1 MSGEWGKRI
10 EEREIRRRACAP
22 KLQRRSEEWRLID
35 TGPLDGPSNM
45 ALDEALLSCFDP
57 ESSRPLLRIYGWSPP
72 AFSLGRFQKPEEVV
86 DLEGCARAGIPVV
99 RRVTGGGCIFHAEE
113 LTYSIV
119 CTPGQ
124 IADIVGVKESFR
136 QLCGFLLL
144 AYRRLGLSPA
154 FAIDSPARPERLG
167 ERTPLCFAGT
177 EEYDILVDGR
187 KLGGNAQRRSRGLIF
202 QHGSIPL
209 QPALAQAQPYLRC
222 VLPAGATSLAEA
234 GVSLTPE
241 ALKEQLL
248 ASFAE
253 HLGISLRSSTPGR
266 EETDKA
272 GLLREAKYC
281 SDSWNLAGE
290 AA

>member
-1 MSGEWGKRI
+1 MKSEKACV
-10 EEREIRRRACAP
+10 RAEASA
-22 KLQRRSEEWRLID
+22 KAWRLID
-35 TGPLDGPSNM
+35 SGPLDGPSNM

-57 ESSRPLLRIYGWSPP
+57 ERSAPLLRFYGWSPP
-72 AFSLGRFQKPEEVV
+72 AFSLGRFQKPEEVL
-86 DLEGCARAGIPVV
+86 DLAGCARAGIPVV

-124 IADIVGVKESFR
+124 ISDIVGVKESFR
-136 QLCGFLLL
+136 RLCGFLLL
-144 AYRRLGLSPA
+144 AYRRIGLSPS
-154 FAIDSPARPERLG
+154 FAVDSPARPERLG

-209 QPALAQAQPYLRC
+209 RPALLQARPYLRC
-222 VLPAGATSLAEA
+222 AVPGGATSLAEEGLPLA
-234 GVSLTPE
+234 AE

-248 ASFAE
+248 ASFE
-253 HLGISLRSSTPGR
+253 ENLGISLRASVPSS
-266 EETDKA
+266 EESERA
-272 GLLREAKYC
+272 GQLREAKYC
-281 SDSWNLAGE
+281 SDRWNLEGE
-290 AA
+290 SA

>member
-1 MSGEWGKRI
+1 M
-10 EEREIRRRACAP
+10 
-22 KLQRRSEEWRLID
+22 ID

-45 ALDEALLSCFDP
+45 ALDEALLTCFDP
-57 ESSRPLLRIYGWSPP
+57 GNSLPLLRIYGWSPP

-124 IADIVGVKESFR
+124 ISDIVGVKESFR
-136 QLCGFLLL
+136 RLCGFLLL

-154 FAIDSPARPERLG
+154 FAVDSLDRPTRLG

-177 EEYDILVDGR
+177 EEYDILVGGR

-222 VLPAGATSLAEA
+222 PLPAGAASLAEA
-234 GVSLTPE
+234 GVPLAQET
-241 ALKEQLL
+241 LKEQLL
-248 ASFAE
+248 VSFEE

-266 EETDKA
+266 EETEIA
-272 GLLREAKYC
+272 GQLRETKYC
-281 SDSWNLAGE
+281 NDSWNLAGE

>member
-1 MSGEWGKRI
+1 MTDSS
-10 EEREIRRRACAP
+10 
-22 KLQRRSEEWRLID
+22 KLWRLLD

-57 ESSRPLLRIYGWSPP
+57 GSSLPLLRLYGWNPP
-72 AFSLGRFQKPEEVV
+72 AFSLGRFQKPEEVL
-86 DLEGCARAGIPVV
+86 DLERCAGAGIPVV

-113 LTYSIV
+113 LTYSMV

-124 IADIVGVKESFR
+124 ISDIIGVKESFR
-136 QLCGFLLL
+136 RLCGFLLL
-144 AYRRLGLSPA
+144 AYHKIGLSPA
-154 FAIDSPARPERLG
+154 FAVDSPQRPGSLG

-209 QPALAQAQPYLRC
+209 RPALSQARPFLRC
-222 VLPAGATSLAEA
+222 AVPAGATSLAEE
-234 GVSLTPE
+234 GFPLEPE

-248 ASFAE
+248 ASFQE
-253 HLGISLRSSTPGR
+253 NLGISLRSSAPDSK
-266 EETDKA
+266 EQEKA

-281 SDSWNLAGE
+281 SDAWNLEGE
-290 AA
+290 TP

>member
-1 MSGEWGKRI
+1 M
-10 EEREIRRRACAP
+10 
-22 KLQRRSEEWRLID
+22 ID

-45 ALDEALLSCFDP
+45 ALDEALLACFDP
-57 ESSRPLLRIYGWSPP
+57 GSSLPLLRIYGWSPP

-86 DLEGCARAGIPVV
+86 DLDGCARAGIAVV

-124 IADIVGVKESFR
+124 ISDIVGVKESFR
-136 QLCGFLLL
+136 RICGFLLL

-154 FAIDSPARPERLG
+154 FAVDFPIRPARLG

-209 QPALAQAQPYLRC
+209 RPALAQAEPYLRC
-222 VLPAGATSLAEA
+222 ALPAGATSLSEV
-234 GVSLTPE
+234 GVPLALET
-241 ALKEQLL
+241 LKEQLL
-248 ASFAE
+248 TAFE
-253 HLGISLRSSTPGR
+253 ENLGIRLCDSTP
-266 EETDKA
+266 ENAEAEKA

-281 SDSWNLAGE
+281 SDSWNLNGE
-290 AA
+290 DA

>member
-1 MSGEWGKRI
+1 MKSEVACL
-10 EEREIRRRACAP
+10 RAEASA
-22 KLQRRSEEWRLID
+22 KAWRLID

-45 ALDEALLSCFDP
+45 ALDEALLACFDP
-57 ESSRPLLRIYGWSPP
+57 GSSLPLLRLYGWSPP

-124 IADIVGVKESFR
+124 ISDIVGVKESFR
-136 QLCGFLLL
+136 RLCGFLLL

-154 FAIDSPARPERLG
+154 FAVDSPARPARFG

-209 QPALAQAQPYLRC
+209 LPALAQAQPYLRC
-222 VLPAGATSLAEA
+222 ALPAGATSLAEA

-253 HLGISLRSSTPGR
+253 HLGISLRSSTPKS
-266 EETDKA
+266 EETEKA